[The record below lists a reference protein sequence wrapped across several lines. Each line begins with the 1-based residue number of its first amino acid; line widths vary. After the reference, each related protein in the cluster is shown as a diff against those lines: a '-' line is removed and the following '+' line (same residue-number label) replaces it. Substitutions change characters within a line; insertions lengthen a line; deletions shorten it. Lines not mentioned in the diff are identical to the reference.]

1 MSTLRGADVS
11 RTSRSST
18 MSVLPDMAS
27 TIYPA
32 TSSTHP
38 CTRSASAT
46 PARHPDPSPPF
57 PRKGT
62 ASSFSASASASASAS
77 HSCPSFTCWRSAR
90 AKMHPDPS
98 STSLRTLLDGAH
110 AEGRRR
116 AVATRAPLLGAAAVF
131 IVVGLWFYLHRRL
144 TDAQNSSVWCMPL
157 SGAFLAT
164 GCYLSICSVLP
175 ADRLMPYALCF
186 IFLVLVLIFGIS
198 DGSKL
203 TGYWADAR
211 AICAG
216 ELTDEQRAPGASADD
231 CPFSYVNFGTIL
243 GDLCVALI
251 VTARSLRVLVPTLCY
266 GLRPREV
273 RISAI
278 NSGRFAMLSFTINF
292 FVRDTIVNLLRASHQ
307 QPWHLGVVIRD
318 CYNLLLGAVV
328 MSPWGIRKV
337 QRWLMTRGE
346 AVSSA
351 AMVASIIGSRPV
363 EELHARGLRTMRGV
377 PMDQFKFEHLRAP
390 ERPVSSASRRGSTV
404 SAVSSVASHLS
415 LKITRRAIR
424 NIFIV
429 DTAKMRTETELLA
442 SASRPASFGEVDAFI
457 SHSWSDDPGAKWDA
471 LQTWRS
477 EFVAQYRREP
487 IIWMDRLCIDQKA
500 ITESLPLLPVY
511 LAGCNSLLILAGP
524 TYLQRLWCWVEIF
537 VWLEIGGDSRE
548 TVIYP
553 LADFSLADEMDVRRA
568 TCYLPEDTDW
578 LLSTVDASTL
588 HGVEGFNGR
597 VRSLFAREFQHDASS
612 SPLVKNA
619 SSSFRS
625 RTESSL
631 RTFRPPSPVR
641 LGSNVPPTSDLGQLS
656 SSVLGPDGQLSS
668 SALEPTCVL

>member
-553 LADFSLADEMDVRRA
+553 LADFSLADEMDVRHA
-568 TCYLPEDTDW
+568 TCYLPEDTDR

>member
-1 MSTLRGADVS
+1 MSTHHTLGHALS
-11 RTSRSST
+11 
-18 MSVLPDMAS
+18 
-27 TIYPA
+27 
-32 TSSTHP
+32 
-38 CTRSASAT
+38 C
-46 PARHPDPSPPF
+46 DPLQF
-57 PRKGT
+57 
-62 ASSFSASASASASAS
+62 
-77 HSCPSFTCWRSAR
+77 
-90 AKMHPDPS
+90 
-98 STSLRTLLDGAH
+98 
-110 AEGRRR
+110 
-116 AVATRAPLLGAAAVF
+116 
-131 IVVGLWFYLHRRL
+131 
-144 TDAQNSSVWCMPL
+144 
-157 SGAFLAT
+157 
-164 GCYLSICSVLP
+164 
-175 ADRLMPYALCF
+175 
-186 IFLVLVLIFGIS
+186 
-198 DGSKL
+198 
-203 TGYWADAR
+203 
-211 AICAG
+211 AG
-216 ELTDEQRAPGASADD
+216 
-231 CPFSYVNFGTIL
+231 
-243 GDLCVALI
+243 
-251 VTARSLRVLVPTLCY
+251 
-266 GLRPREV
+266 
-273 RISAI
+273 
-278 NSGRFAMLSFTINF
+278 
-292 FVRDTIVNLLRASHQ
+292 
-307 QPWHLGVVIRD
+307 
-318 CYNLLLGAVV
+318 
-328 MSPWGIRKV
+328 
-337 QRWLMTRGE
+337 
-346 AVSSA
+346 
-351 AMVASIIGSRPV
+351 
-363 EELHARGLRTMRGV
+363 TMRGV

-487 IIWMDRLCIDQKA
+487 IIWMGVTLLITRASRAATHPRALRVLPYASDVDALRLSIDNDLLAADRLCIDQKA

-553 LADFSLADEMDVRRA
+553 LADFSLADEMDVRHA
-568 TCYLPEDTDW
+568 TCYLPEDTDR